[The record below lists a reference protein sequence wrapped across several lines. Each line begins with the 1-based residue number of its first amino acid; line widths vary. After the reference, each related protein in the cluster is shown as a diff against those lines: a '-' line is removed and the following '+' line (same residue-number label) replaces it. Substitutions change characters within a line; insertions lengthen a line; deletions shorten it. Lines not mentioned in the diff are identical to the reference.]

1 MRAWLSANRGTITRT
16 TWTEAR
22 VFKMLFE
29 SRLPPVSELSLGEN
43 RADLWSRRREE
54 SDVFVTADGATHAAS
69 EKRVPLMEASDCLSG
84 SVKQK
89 GTASVK
95 EGVVK
100 SKKGNCCVR
109 RQLSAP
115 PGSVTGLSSKVC

>member
-1 MRAWLSANRGTITRT
+1 
-16 TWTEAR
+16 

-115 PGSVTGLSSKVC
+115 PGSVTGLPSKVC